1 MSNFRL
7 FQTILTYD
15 LCLDLLTYSFTQK
28 GVLDAAR
35 RSDRS
40 GEWESVDIGDDYDS
54 SLKFQHEM
62 SLYCEVIDQLQ
73 I

>member
-1 MSNFRL
+1 MFYTFR
-7 FQTILTYD
+7 
-15 LCLDLLTYSFTQK
+15 YSLKIFFENLKNQPQK

-40 GEWESVDIGDDYDS
+40 GEWESVDVGDEYDS